1 MQIENEEINEFCLLK
16 SKNTKSE
23 KQINSKSIN
32 NLNKNLLSE
41 LKSIEIPI
49 NDSEKKD
56 LIFSLK
62 NILIQIELAINL
74 LNKKKDYYKE
84 IIKKIEN
91 DLNKNIEIINKKIQ
105 NNNLIENLKS
115 NYFL

>member
-1 MQIENEEINEFCLLK
+1 MEENDNEFSLLK
-16 SKNTKSE
+16 SKKSKSE
-23 KQINSKSIN
+23 KQINNKLN
-32 NLNKNLLSE
+32 NSLNKNLLSE

-49 NDSEKKD
+49 NDIDKKE

-74 LNKKKDYYKE
+74 LNKKKEYYKE

-91 DLNKNIEIINKKIQ
+91 DLNKNIEILNQNIQ

-115 NYFL
+115 IYIL